1 MNLTR
6 HYISGLGAI
15 QTNYLKNKI
24 RTEVIEPYVL
34 LIIIFIFVSIT
45 ITY

>member
-6 HYISGLGAI
+6 RYISGLGTI

-34 LIIIFIFVSIT
+34 FLSLVYMLVFK
-45 ITY
+45 